1 MKIGSREVKVTSQVK
16 LIGGEIDN
24 KQNFK
29 QHIHHMCKWVK
40 NQLNAFIRLKCFKGF
55 QERKLTVKTWF
66 YLTLV
71 IVLLYGSLQ
80 YKP

>member
-40 NQLNAFIRLKCFKGF
+40 NQLNIFIRLKCFKGF
-55 QERKLTVKTWF
+55 QERKLIVKSLVLSNF
-66 YLTLV
+66 SYCTLV
-71 IVLLYGSLQ
+71 WIFAI
-80 YKP
+80 

>member
-29 QHIHHMCKWVK
+29 QHIHYMCKWVK
-40 NQLNAFIRLKCFKGF
+40 NQLNIFIRLKCFKGF
-55 QERKLTVKTWF
+55 QERKLIVKSLVLSNF
-66 YLTLV
+66 SYCTLV
-71 IVLLYGSLQ
+71 WIFAI
-80 YKP
+80 

>member
-40 NQLNAFIRLKCFKGF
+40 NQLNAFIRLKCFIGF
-55 QERKLTVKTWF
+55 QERKLLVKSLVLSNF
-66 YLTLV
+66 SYRTLV
-71 IVLLYGSLQ
+71 WIFAM
-80 YKP
+80 